1 MKFIFLISLLIFLV
15 KADFLPR
22 KLASLNLTQIRNN
35 ILNRHNKYRKLH
47 QVSNLVRSA
56 DLETIAQAYSKQLAN
71 SGVLQHSNNKYKGN
85 YMGENLYMTTGSSV
99 TGNDAVDLW
108 YDEVKKYNF
117 KKQGFSMETG
127 HFTQLVWK
135 NSKSLGCG
143 VACKKGCFVTC
154 NYYPAGNYENQYTQN
169 VFPKK

>member
-1 MKFIFLISLLIFLV
+1 MKYLLLISLLFFLV
-15 KADFLPR
+15 KANLR
-22 KLASLNLTQIRNN
+22 NLASIDLKQIRTN
-35 ILNRHNKYRKLH
+35 ILNRHNLYRKAH
-47 QVSNLVRSA
+47 HVGNLARSS
-56 DLETIAQAYSKQLAN
+56 DLETIAQAYSKKLAN
-71 SGVLQHSNNKYKGN
+71 TGVLQHSNNKYKGN

>member
-1 MKFIFLISLLIFLV
+1 MKYFFLISLLFFLV
-15 KADFLPR
+15 KANLR
-22 KLASLNLTQIRNN
+22 NLASIDLKQIRTN
-35 ILNRHNKYRKLH
+35 ILNWYNQYRKAH
-47 QVSNLVRSA
+47 QVGNLVRSS
-56 DLETIAQAYSKQLAN
+56 DLETIAQAYSKKLAN
-71 SGVLQHSNNKYKGN
+71 TGVLQHSNNKYKGN